1 MDNYKVFV
9 YGTLKK
15 SFHNHYLLKSSEF
28 IGTAHSLSKFN
39 MINLGGFPALLY
51 NSDEGYSVSGEI
63 YNVTP
68 NTLKELDILE
78 GEGSFYD
85 RVEDNFFVV
94 GNNPHKNGQK
104 YKSFVYILKDMPY
117 SYDYN
122 NIYLNTKNYLT
133 YERI

>member
-1 MDNYKVFV
+1 MENYKVFV

-15 SFHNHYLLKSSEF
+15 GFNNHYLLDSSEF
-28 IGTAHSLSKFN
+28 LGNAHSLSKFN

-51 NSDEGYSVSGEI
+51 NSDIGYSVTGEL
-63 YNVTP
+63 YNISP

-78 GEGSFYD
+78 GEGSFYE
-85 RVEDNFFVV
+85 RVEDEFFVI
-94 GNNPHKNGQK
+94 GNNPRKNGQK
-104 YKSFVYILKDMPY
+104 FRAFVYILKDMPY

-133 YERI
+133 YERT